1 MQNLDS
7 MAILILETISLM
19 SQKYPIKHE
28 NPALLVVLILVTCGI
43 YYFILLYRWIAAIN
57 DASDKPLV
65 DPAVGIILS
74 IVTCGIAT
82 IYYEYEIVARAEKI
96 ARKPLPEGVVR
107 SPELKAPASNLK
119 EIVLFGSIASFVLSL
134 FSVGFL
140 LAMTILFT
148 LWLTFAIQQ
157 ALEYT
162 FAIPQE

>member
-1 MQNLDS
+1 
-7 MAILILETISLM
+7 M
-19 SQKYPIKHE
+19 SQEHPIKHE

-43 YYFILLYRWIAAIN
+43 YYFILLYRWIVAIN

-96 ARKPLPEGVVR
+96 ARRPLPEGVVR

-140 LAMTILFT
+140 FAITIIFT
-148 LWLTFAIQQ
+148 LWLTYTIQQ

-162 FAIPQE
+162 FAISQA

>member
-1 MQNLDS
+1 
-7 MAILILETISLM
+7 M
-19 SQKYPIKHE
+19 SQKYPIKDD
-28 NPALLVVLILVTCGI
+28 NPALQVVLILVTFGT
-43 YYFILLYRWIAAIN
+43 YYFLLQRWIAAIS
-57 DASDKPLV
+57 DSSDKPLV

-140 LAMTILFT
+140 LAITILFT
-148 LWLTFAIQQ
+148 LWLTYAIQQ

-162 FAIPQE
+162 FPIPQE